1 SRSPRDRRPA
11 RVAERPRPAQRRTA
25 PAAADRAQHPARD
38 RTVGAG
44 QVRPGGN
51 RGTADGAPLHRL
63 LDPAGIESNALGRG
77 GYLPALLRPRR
88 PARVLP
94 RWGGGVLRRS
104 GPAAERADHDR
115 GGGRPGEE
123 CGDHRRRP
131 GRVHRRARH
140 RPPNGLGTARAGA
153 MTPRS
158 LAPRGAHAPRTALR
172 TAHRTSHR
180 TEHRAEPHSAPHSNR
195 RSDEAHSAGHRGQ
208 GGNHMPLSPRG
219 RELFDAYVFDLD
231 GTIYLGEGL
240 LPGAEEL
247 LGELRRRDI
256 PVRFLSNNPTKS
268 PSQYVTK
275 LADLGLPITPEEV
288 SNTVVAMVT
297 WLLQAHPGAVVYP
310 IAEQPLI
317 EALGEAGIEI
327 SEDPARIDVVI
338 ASYDRTFTYAKLQR
352 AFDAIWYHRRAILV
366 TTNPDRFCPF

>member
-1 SRSPRDRRPA
+1 
-11 RVAERPRPAQRRTA
+11 
-25 PAAADRAQHPARD
+25 
-38 RTVGAG
+38 
-44 QVRPGGN
+44 
-51 RGTADGAPLHRL
+51 
-63 LDPAGIESNALGRG
+63 
-77 GYLPALLRPRR
+77 
-88 PARVLP
+88 
-94 RWGGGVLRRS
+94 
-104 GPAAERADHDR
+104 
-115 GGGRPGEE
+115 
-123 CGDHRRRP
+123 
-131 GRVHRRARH
+131 
-140 RPPNGLGTARAGA
+140 
-153 MTPRS
+153 
-158 LAPRGAHAPRTALR
+158 
-172 TAHRTSHR
+172 
-180 TEHRAEPHSAPHSNR
+180 
-195 RSDEAHSAGHRGQ
+195 
-208 GGNHMPLSPRG
+208 MPLSPRG

-366 TTNPDRFCPF
+366 TTNPDRFCPFPGGRGEPDAAAIVAAIEACTGTTLAKNVGKPNPAMVRAALAGLDVPMHRAVMVGDRLGTDMAMAREAGMASALVLTGDSTAEEARALDPGQQPTYMLERIDHLLPGGGLPPTDGDPLPAGDPPRTDGDPPPTDTLPPTDESGRTHA

>member
-63 LDPAGIESNALGRG
+63 LDPAGIESTALGRG

-115 GGGRPGEE
+115 GGGRPGEVW
-123 CGDHRRRP
+123 GDHRRRP

-153 MTPRS
+153 MPPPITRTQKCARAAQRTALRTRS
-158 LAPRGAHAPRTALR
+158 APRTALR
-172 TAHRTSHR
+172 TAPRTAPNR
-180 TEHRAEPHSAPHSNR
+180 TATVVPMRPTRPATEDKEETTCRSAH
-195 RSDEAHSAGHRGQ
+195 A
-208 GGNHMPLSPRG
+208 GGNS
-219 RELFDAYVFDLD
+219 
-231 GTIYLGEGL
+231 
-240 LPGAEEL
+240 
-247 LGELRRRDI
+247 
-256 PVRFLSNNPTKS
+256 
-268 PSQYVTK
+268 
-275 LADLGLPITPEEV
+275 
-288 SNTVVAMVT
+288 
-297 WLLQAHPGAVVYP
+297 
-310 IAEQPLI
+310 
-317 EALGEAGIEI
+317 
-327 SEDPARIDVVI
+327 
-338 ASYDRTFTYAKLQR
+338 
-352 AFDAIWYHRRAILV
+352 
-366 TTNPDRFCPF
+366 